1 MSKSIY
7 DKALQE
13 TIQETIQELLGEPG
27 KETPFMKQLFENYS
41 QSILKKGKLYIEGG
55 GNIEDIREE
64 LINEYKE
71 GVDRLVNAFTGSYE
85 FKDSLYK
92 KNYDRLKALGDE
104 GETWEGLFSGL
115 YDEDYLSEIF
125 VRLVEEQ
132 EGVKITSAKQLQE
145 LTGITEIYGYWDEEK
160 GKQVPYGDK
169 KPTKK
174 EAQEEANEQ
183 IGDAFIGAMS
193 YRYSKALEGTLRAG
207 GKYKDLL
214 QIKPKEFNL
223 PKTWSGSFTKDQ
235 YTTIVS
241 VICLE
246 FLLNEPGG
254 AMIHPSPRYIADELE
269 APYSVIMDAYKLF
282 K

>member
-13 TIQETIQELLGEPG
+13 TIQETIRELLGEPG
-27 KETPFMKQLFENYS
+27 KETPFMKQLVENYK
-41 QSILKKGKLYIEGG
+41 QDILKKGKLYIEGG
-55 GNIEDIREE
+55 GNIEDIKEE
-64 LINEYKE
+64 LMDEFKG
-71 GVDRLVNAFTGSYE
+71 GVDKLVKATLENYE
-85 FKDSLYK
+85 FKDALYK
-92 KNYDRLKALGDE
+92 KNYEKLKAQGDE
-104 GETWEGLFSGL
+104 GGTWGELWSEL
-115 YDEDYLSEIF
+115 WEEDYLSEIF

-160 GKQVPYGDK
+160 GKEVPYGNK

-174 EAQEEANEQ
+174 EAQEEANKQ
-183 IGDAFIGAMS
+183 IGDTFIQAMN
-193 YRYSKALEGTLRAG
+193 YRYSKALEGILRAG

-223 PKTWSGSFTKDQ
+223 PKTWSGAFTKDQ

-246 FLLNEPGG
+246 FLLGEPGG
-254 AMIHPSPRYIADELE
+254 AMIHPSPRYIAQELE